1 MAKEKFYLATA
12 IAYTSGKPHIGNVYE
27 TILSDAI
34 VRYKRMRGFDV
45 LFQTGTDEHGQKIE
59 ENAKEQ
65 NIAPQEFV
73 DIHANQIKDIYKL
86 FNISYDQFVRTS
98 NVDHKRIVQDIFT
111 KLYEQGDIYKD
122 KYEGWY
128 CVSDESFYTDS
139 QLEDGKCPDCGATVE
154 KTKEETYFFKL
165 SNYQERLEKYYE
177 EFPHFIIPESRK
189 NEMLNNFIKPG
200 LLDLSVS
207 RSTFDWGIDVP
218 FDKDHVI
225 YVWIDALSNYI
236 TNLGY
241 SVNGESSEQFKKY
254 WPADLIVIGKDI
266 VRFHT
271 IYWPILLMALGVEQT
286 KQIYGHP
293 WLLMD
298 GEKMSKSKG
307 NSIYPDEL
315 AQHFGVDQVRF
326 FVLKEMPFA
335 HDGIITYDLLIE
347 HTNTNLANIYGNLV
361 NRTIS
366 MANQYLDG
374 HITVAKEVLELDQ
387 ELRDATNTTIDKYE
401 AKFDAYHV
409 SEAISVVIELLRK
422 ANKYID
428 DTTPWSLAKDEDQ
441 KDRLND
447 VLYNLLEVIKKATI
461 LLLPI
466 IPDSA
471 TKYLEAINACD
482 LDYENIRKENSEEVY
497 NVVSKPEIIFA
508 RIDAKKK
515 MEELVAEEEE
525 VVITEKELIEFED
538 FTNIDMVVGTVLE
551 SKVHPD
557 ADRLLIS
564 QIDVG
569 TGVIQVVSGIATW
582 CKPEDLVNKNV
593 IVVRNLKPIK
603 LRGELSEG
611 MVLVSKNKKK
621 MELLTSSLP
630 AGSSIE

>member
-139 QLEDGKCPDCGATVE
+139 QVEDGKCPDCGAIVE

-165 SNYQERLEKYYE
+165 SNYQERLEKYYAE
-177 EFPHFIIPESRK
+177 NPHFIVPESRK

-218 FDKDHVI
+218 FDKEHVI

-241 SVNGESSEQFKKY
+241 SVNGESSEQFNKY

-271 IYWPILLMALGVEQT
+271 IYWPILLMALDVEQT

-315 AQHFGVDQVRF
+315 AKHFGVDQVRF

-347 HTNTNLANIYGNLV
+347 HTNTNLANVYGNLV

-374 HITVAKEVLELDQ
+374 NISETKEVLELDK
-387 ELRDATNTTIDKYE
+387 ELRDFTTMTIDKYE

-409 SEAISVVIELLRK
+409 SEAISLVIELLRK

-428 DTTPWSLAKDEDQ
+428 DTTPWVLAKDENQ

-471 TKYLEAINACD
+471 AKYLEAINATD
-482 LDYENIRKENSEEVY
+482 LDYENIRKENSETLY
-497 NVVSKPEIIFA
+497 NVVDKAEIIFA

-515 MEELVAEEEE
+515 MEELVAEDEE

-551 SKVHPD
+551 SRVHPD